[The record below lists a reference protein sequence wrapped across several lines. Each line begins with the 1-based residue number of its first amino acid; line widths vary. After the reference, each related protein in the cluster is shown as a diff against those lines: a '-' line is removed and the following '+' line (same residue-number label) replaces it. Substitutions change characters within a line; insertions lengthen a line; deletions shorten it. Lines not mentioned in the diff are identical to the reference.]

1 MQNAF
6 FFICLILVI
15 GGGGRAIFQG
25 IFLLLGA
32 SGQAG
37 AALSKNI
44 NKNEESQQQLDANL
58 SSIKEFNKTR
68 IRMITRLA
76 IAGAIGAAMI
86 YASQF
91 MGPK

>member
-1 MQNAF
+1 MQNTF
-6 FFICLILVI
+6 FFIGLILVI

-37 AALSKNI
+37 AALSKNL
-44 NKNEESQQQLDANL
+44 NKDEESRQKLDENLAN
-58 SSIKEFNKTR
+58 IKEFNKTR
-68 IRMITRLA
+68 VKVIIRLA
-76 IAGAIGAAMI
+76 IAGAVGAAMM